1 MRAPFIEVGIALM
14 AALAVRWVQSQ
25 PFEASAGDRAFR
37 RVVAGATP
45 SGRVPERAV
54 VSIPGVRRSAR
65 AEARLEV
72 EGGPFLLGI
81 DGAPGAHVR
90 PSPDGVL
97 LTELPQTGSRGARL
111 QLIPLAGSPPL
122 VLRGIE
128 VTGSHPALWPS
139 ALAFLAT
146 LAASIGMG
154 RLGEGRLGL
163 ACGLAVAAFS
173 VLAAEPHP
181 AAAVILGA
189 SALAGF
195 RSRSYLRAVSLLAAL
210 VFGAWVRFYFLFSAG
225 SWDTEYWKAWMTRAV
240 GAGVARVYGERDA
253 TPEGHFVSH
262 LLGREQLY
270 QIAYKGRDFVVDYPP
285 LAMALW
291 RWSWKGVALAAP
303 ELDRADRENVAV
315 KLPAV
320 LGDALSV
327 LLILYLF
334 ASRRGLVLAALYW
347 ARPLSW
353 LPSAVLGFLD
363 AAYAPFAVLGL
374 VAAAKGQAAFAG
386 ALIAIAA
393 LIKPQALLVAPAAF
407 AAVTLGRHSAIRA
420 VAAGLAVVGAALV
433 PFVLAGTLEE
443 AVTHVFRILFQQRL
457 SAGFANLW
465 WVAGHLVKGSTLS
478 GRIEYATIDALP
490 FSAGLVGTTI
500 FLAAAA
506 FILYRCS
513 KAASRLA
520 GASLV
525 FAYGILAVG
534 VHENHPHSMFLAF
547 AATGLFSKRLRVI
560 VSLLS
565 LSYVLNMLSLSGL
578 GRFYGL
584 RYMAVEPLAA
594 FVSSLRMGLGFD
606 LTLLLG
612 LLNTSLFVFFLAS
625 LRREVASAPAFPYSS
640 ARKCE

>member
-1 MRAPFIEVGIALM
+1 MRVPVVEVGIALL
-14 AALAVRWVQSQ
+14 AALAVQWVQSQ
-25 PFEASAGDRAFR
+25 PFEAAAGDRAFR
-37 RVVAGATP
+37 RLVAGATR

-54 VSIPGVRRSAR
+54 VSIPGVRRSGR

-72 EGGPFLLGI
+72 QGGPFRLGV
-81 DGAPGAHVR
+81 DDSSAAEVR
-90 PSPDGVL
+90 PSPDGIVV
-97 LTELPQTGSRGARL
+97 TELPPTGSRGARL

-122 VLRGIE
+122 VLRRIA
-128 VTGSHPALWPS
+128 VTGSPPALWPS

-154 RLGEGRLGL
+154 RLREERLGP
-163 ACGLAVAAFS
+163 AGGLAVAAFS
-173 VLAAEPHP
+173 VLAAAPHP
-181 AAAVILGA
+181 AAAVLLGA

-195 RSRSYLRAVSLLAAL
+195 RARSYFRALSLLAAL

-240 GAGVARVYGERDA
+240 GAGVARVYGEKDA

-262 LLGREQLY
+262 LLGREKLY
-270 QIAYKGRDFVVDYPP
+270 QIEYKGREFVVDYPP

-291 RWSWKGVALAAP
+291 RWSWKSVALVAP
-303 ELDRADRENVAV
+303 GLDRAEKENVAV
-315 KLPAV
+315 KLPAI
-320 LGDALSV
+320 LGDALSI

-334 ASRRGLVLAALYW
+334 PSRRGLTLAALYW
-347 ARPLSW
+347 ALPLSW

-374 VAAAKGQAAFAG
+374 VAAARGHGAIAG
-386 ALIAIAA
+386 TLVALAA
-393 LIKPQALLVAPAAF
+393 LIKPQALLVAPAAL
-407 AAVTLGRHSAIRA
+407 AALDQGRTRA

-433 PFVLAGTLEE
+433 PFALAGTLEE
-443 AVTHVFRILFQQRL
+443 AVSHVFRILFQQRL

-465 WVAGHLVKGSTLS
+465 WVVGHLVEGAELS
-478 GRIEYATIDALP
+478 ARIEYATIDALAFP
-490 FSAGLVGTTI
+490 AALAGTAL

-506 FILYRCS
+506 FILYRS
-513 KAASRLA
+513 ARAASRLA

-547 AATGLFSKRLRVI
+547 AATGLFSKRLRVV
-560 VSLLS
+560 VSLLF
-565 LSYVLNMLSLSGL
+565 LSYVLNMLSLSAL

-584 RYMAVEPLAA
+584 RYMALEPLAA
-594 FVSSLRMGLGFD
+594 VASSLRMSLGFD

-612 LLNTSLFVFFLAS
+612 VLNTALFVFFLAS

>member
-1 MRAPFIEVGIALM
+1 MRVPVVEIGIALV

-25 PFEASAGDRAFR
+25 PFEAAASDRAFR
-37 RVVAGATP
+37 RFVAGATP

-54 VSIPGVRRSAR
+54 VSVPGVRRSAR

-72 EGGPFLLGI
+72 EGGPFRLGV
-81 DGAPGAHVR
+81 DDAPPTHVR

-97 LTELPQTGSRGARL
+97 LTELPETGSRGARL
-111 QLIPLAGSPPL
+111 QLIPLDGSPPL
-122 VLRGIE
+122 VLRK
-128 VTGSHPALWPS
+128 VSATGSPPPFWPS

-146 LAASIGMG
+146 LAAAIGMG
-154 RLGEGRLGL
+154 CLREGRLGL
-163 ACGLAVAAFS
+163 ACGLAVAGFS
-173 VLAAEPHP
+173 VLAAAPHP
-181 AAAVILGA
+181 AAAVLLGA
-189 SALAGF
+189 SAFAGF
-195 RSRSYLRAVSLLAAL
+195 RSPSYFRAFSLLAAL
-210 VFGAWVRFYFLFSAG
+210 VFGAWIRFYFLFSAG

-240 GAGVARVYGERDA
+240 GAGVARVYGEEDA

-262 LLGREQLY
+262 LLGREKLF
-270 QIAYKGRDFVVDYPP
+270 QIEYKGRDFVVDYPP

-291 RWSWKGVALAAP
+291 RWSWKSVALAAP
-303 ELDRADRENVAV
+303 ELDRGEKENVAV
-315 KLPAV
+315 KLPPV

-334 ASRRGLVLAALYW
+334 PSRRGLTLAALYW
-347 ARPLSW
+347 ALPLSW

-374 VAAAKGQAAFAG
+374 VAAARGHGVFAG
-386 ALIAIAA
+386 ALVALAA
-393 LIKPQALLVAPAAF
+393 LIKPQALLFAPAAF
-407 AAVTLGRHSAIRA
+407 AAVVHGRHGRTRA

-433 PFVLAGTLEE
+433 PFALAGTLEE

-465 WVAGHLVKGSTLS
+465 WVVGHLVEGAALS
-478 GRIEYATIDALP
+478 ARIEYATIDALP
-490 FSAGLVGTTI
+490 FPAGLAGTVL

-506 FILYRCS
+506 FVLYRS
-513 KAASRLA
+513 AKAACLA

-547 AATGLFSKRLRVI
+547 AATGLFSKRLRAV
-560 VSLLS
+560 VALLS
-565 LSYVLNMLSLSGL
+565 LSYVLNMLSLSSL

-584 RYMAVEPLAA
+584 RYMALEPLAA
-594 FVSSLRMGLGFD
+594 FVSSLRMSLGFD

-612 LLNTSLFVFFLAS
+612 IVNTALFVFFLAS

-640 ARKCE
+640 ARKCV